1 MFSSLCIA
9 ARRCCVLLQPLQRQ
23 RLPFAPHKPKRLTL
37 PVLATIPQV
46 IGTAIAL
53 LLLSGGGLP
62 LWGGVLLAAVAA
74 FLLLFM
80 ERLGVRYLEIVFEVL
95 IAGETS

>member
-1 MFSSLCIA
+1 
-9 ARRCCVLLQPLQRQ
+9 
-23 RLPFAPHKPKRLTL
+23 
-37 PVLATIPQV
+37 
-46 IGTAIAL
+46 L